1 MHERIFRLTEVN
13 QSQTP
18 SGSFRVATKDDMRLL
33 AQWTLAFHHEAVPND
48 PLFDVQGVTKR
59 RTAYKAI
66 FIWDDGIPVS
76 VAATSHPTTNGVS
89 VNFGLHPTRVSRE
102 RVCHR
107 VCGKLEP
114 ASSRFRFFVRPPLRR
129 SCKSDIKPSL
139 QEDRL
144 SPYLRL
150 CRVAPCRRVTVGRP
164 WNTGRNTKKP
174 RSDTNGSVFRHF
186 SCLLLFFEFL
196 REAQVSSLARLLH
209 SLKPRRSPRGT
220 AQYHSCSWFVLH
232 FISFS

>member
-1 MHERIFRLTEVN
+1 VN

-33 AQWTLAFHHEAVPND
+33 AQWTLAFHYEAVPND
-48 PLFDVQGVTKR
+48 PLSDVQGVTKR
-59 RTAYKAI
+59 RTAHKAI

-76 VAATSHPTTNGVS
+76 VAATSRPTTNGVS
-89 VNFGLHPTRVSRE
+89 VNLAYTPPECRGRGYAT
-102 RVCHR
+102 

-114 ASSRFRFFVRPPLRR
+114 ASSRFRLFVLPPLRR

-164 WNTGRNTKKP
+164 WNTGRKTKKQDLIP
-174 RSDTNGSVFRHF
+174 AALFFVIFPVFRCSLSFCERHKF
-186 SCLLLFFEFL
+186 LLSPVCYTHSSREDRQGVQLNITLVLGLSCT
-196 REAQVSSLARLLH
+196 SSL
-209 SLKPRRSPRGT
+209 SLDKKMR
-220 AQYHSCSWFVLH
+220 V
-232 FISFS
+232 